1 METDG
6 KVLNTD
12 VSRLNFMYKKISIPK
27 MAMAY
32 WMQVPEFV
40 SAMNDLVD
48 RREDISDKAVYD
60 VMLPIY
66 EDVLRFK
73 GTDAGKAF
81 NYAQLRRGVKR
92 LEEALASQ

>member
-1 METDG
+1 METEG

-27 MAMAY
+27 MAMVY

-40 SAMNDLVD
+40 SAVNDLVD
-48 RREDISDKAVYD
+48 RRQDVNDKAVYE

-66 EDVLRFK
+66 EDVLRLK
-73 GTDAGKAF
+73 GTDAGKVF
-81 NYAQLRRGVKR
+81 NYAQLRRGIKR
-92 LEEALASQ
+92 LEEAALAQ